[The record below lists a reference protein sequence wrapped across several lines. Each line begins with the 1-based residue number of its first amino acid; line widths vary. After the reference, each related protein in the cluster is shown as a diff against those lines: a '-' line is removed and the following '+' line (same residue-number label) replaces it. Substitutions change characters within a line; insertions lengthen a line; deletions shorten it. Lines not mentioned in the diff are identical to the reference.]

1 MLQYNNDRT
10 NLDAAIA
17 EFNQLTETIK
27 NDEIDFV
34 GIDKQKPVVT
44 NRIMKQT
51 LRRIGLLSS
60 EWMGFLNTMVV
71 KSIKQQ

>member
-17 EFNQLTETIK
+17 EFNQLTETIE
-27 NDEIDFV
+27 NDDIDFV
-34 GIDKQKPVVT
+34 GNNKQIPVVT
-44 NRIMKQT
+44 NSIMKHN
-51 LRRIGLLSS
+51 LHRIILLSS
-60 EWMGFLNTMVV
+60 GWMGFLNIMVE